1 MNETIVDN
9 FHAKSKEETL
19 RVLGVDEKLGLKK
32 EEVARRKERFG
43 ANVLPQEKRI
53 SRIVLFLRQFK
64 SPLIF
69 ILAIAGA
76 VTFIIGEYT
85 DGFVIWAAVLLNT
98 FIGYFQEGKATR
110 ALEEL
115 RKAVDVKAKVLRNEN
130 EIEVSQEELVPGDV
144 IFIRAGDKIPADA
157 RIISSWNLR
166 VNEATLTGEWLAS
179 NKDTEVLEIKTP
191 LADRENMVYMGTAVE
206 GGEGMAVVVN
216 TGALTEIG
224 KVAVMVRGIEEGETP
239 YQHKLS
245 RFSWLLTSII
255 GVLTLFIFV
264 DGVITQGNIIQMFTI
279 AVAVAVAAIPEGLPI
294 AMTAILAVGMQRI
307 LRQKGLVRKLASVE
321 TLGSS
326 SVIATDKTLTLTEG
340 RMEVQEV
347 FTLKQS
353 EKKLALT
360 ITSLANDAFVENLN
374 SPFEHWILK
383 GSPTD
388 KALLKA
394 SLEAGIF
401 RKDLEKNQE
410 LLKRFPFDSL
420 EKYIAVLY
428 KRRGKI
434 SAFISGAPEIL
445 LDLDKH
451 ISTRGRA
458 HFQNKLEE
466 MTGEGLR
473 VVGVGYKDLSE
484 AEYNKAKDPR
494 DVLDNISFIG
504 LIAMKDPIRS
514 GVKEAIQI
522 AKDAGIRTIM
532 VTGDHVRTA
541 MSVAR
546 NLGLRTGPSHVIEG
560 KDLNELKDEELDSRL
575 EDISVYARVE
585 PEHKMRIIE
594 AWQRK
599 GEVIAMTGDGIND
612 APALRKADI
621 GIALG
626 SGTDVAKETSDLILL
641 DDDFSVIPAAIKE
654 GRVIIDNIRKVITY
668 LLAST
673 FSEIILIGV
682 SVVFSLPLPV
692 TATQILWI
700 NLIADGFP
708 AVAFTFEK
716 EEKDVMKRKP
726 EKKDAPLL
734 TSQMK
739 NIIFVIG
746 MVSNLMLL
754 SFFLWFLNGSSY
766 SIEYIRTFMFVA
778 LGANSMFFVF
788 SLRNFHKNIWQY
800 NPFSNKFLTM
810 TVLIGFLLIT
820 AVVYTP
826 FLQEIFHTLPLKMIH
841 WIIIFGF
848 GLFNIAL
855 VEINKKYFAAKN
867 VRQNF
872 NGGRRGA

>member
-1 MNETIVDN
+1 MSKTIVDN

-19 RVLGVDEKLGLKK
+19 RVLGVDEKLGLTK
-32 EEVARRKERFG
+32 EEVIRRKERFG

-420 EKYIAVLY
+420 KKYIAVLY

-451 ISTRGRA
+451 ISTRGRT
-458 HFQNKLEE
+458 HFQKKLEE

-734 TSQMK
+734 TPQMK

-754 SFFLWFLNGSSY
+754 SFFLWFLNVSSY

-826 FLQEIFHTLPLKMIH
+826 FLQEIFHTLPLKVIH
-841 WIIIFGF
+841 WVIIIGF

-855 VEINKKYFAAKN
+855 VEINKKYFAVRS

-872 NGGRRGA
+872 AGGRRGT